1 MRYTYIC
8 VFGAKQEKGE
18 LQSVSAS
25 ANTVQFVYMQSNFKH
40 TSENCWI
47 LYVVI
52 LHVHWTGSAKFL
64 FLFY

>member
-8 VFGAKQEKGE
+8 VCGAKQEKGE

-47 LYVVI
+47 LDVVI
-52 LHVHWTGSAKFL
+52 
-64 FLFY
+64 